1 MRDEHPAIV
10 DPSGTNQNDQNVF
23 KIRLHITIYKSSPWV
38 YPGLLLDLLEHL
50 VRLAD
55 ELDVGVVGPEPPQQ
69 ARRVPRRPRRQLVLL
84 QDHRVGDAQLAQ
96 LVQGVAAKTS
106 SP

>member
-1 MRDEHPAIV
+1 M
-10 DPSGTNQNDQNVF
+10 
-23 KIRLHITIYKSSPWV
+23 
-38 YPGLLLDLLEHL
+38 
-50 VRLAD
+50 RLAD
-55 ELDVGVVGPEPPQQ
+55 ELDVGVVGPEAPQQ

-84 QDHRVGDAQLAQ
+84 QDHRVGDAKLAQ